1 MTDKKLAIYALI
13 NSVAVLIYTAA
24 VALIMQNGEK
34 IFGQIKTIWGPIAFL
49 MLFVLSATIVGA
61 LVLGRPVIFYL
72 DGLKKEA
79 VKLFIYT
86 VGCLFILTIII
97 FAVHLLIAYRA

>member
-1 MTDKKLAIYALI
+1 MNNKKLAIYALI
-13 NSVAVLIYTAA
+13 NSVGVFIYTAA
-24 VALIMQNGEK
+24 VATIMLNGEK
-34 IFGQIKTIWGPIAFL
+34 IFGKMQTLTGSIAFL

-61 LVLGRPVIFYL
+61 LVLGRPILFYL

-86 VGCLFILTIII
+86 VSFLLALTIIV
-97 FAVHLLIAYRA
+97 FAARLVIL

>member
-1 MTDKKLAIYALI
+1 MDNKKLAKYALL
-13 NSVAVLIYTAA
+13 NSIGVLIYTVA
-24 VALIMQNGEK
+24 VATIMQNGDK
-34 IFGQIKTIWGPIAFL
+34 IFGTMQRFWGPVAFL

-61 LVLGRPVIFYL
+61 LVLGRPILFYL

-86 VGCLFILTIII
+86 VVCLLALTMIV
-97 FAVHLLIAYRA
+97 FAAQLVIA

>member
-1 MTDKKLAIYALI
+1 MDNKKLAIYALI
-13 NSVAVLIYTAA
+13 NSVGVLVYTAA
-24 VALIMQNGEK
+24 VGLIMSNGEK
-34 IFGQIKTIWGPIAFL
+34 VFGQMQRFWGPVAFL

-61 LVLGRPVIFYL
+61 LVLGRPVLFYL

-86 VGCLFILTIII
+86 VGCLLVLTMIV
-97 FAVHLLIAYRA
+97 FALQLVI

>member
-1 MTDKKLAIYALI
+1 MNNKKLAVYALI
-13 NSVAVLIYTAA
+13 ISIGVFIYTAA
-24 VALIMQNGEK
+24 VSLIMLNGDK
-34 IFGQIKTIWGPIAFL
+34 IFGQTKTLSSPIAFL

-61 LVLGRPVIFYL
+61 LVLGRPILFYL

-86 VGCLFILTIII
+86 VGCLLALTII
-97 FAVHLLIAYRA
+97 VIATRLVML